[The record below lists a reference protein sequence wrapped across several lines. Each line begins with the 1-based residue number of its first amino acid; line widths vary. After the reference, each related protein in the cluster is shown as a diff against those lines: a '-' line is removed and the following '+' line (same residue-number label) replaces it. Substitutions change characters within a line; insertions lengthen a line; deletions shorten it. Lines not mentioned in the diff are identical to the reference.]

1 MARPKTAIAVLTRL
15 SAAAELAS
23 PARLG
28 SAGIVFVTASVFRGC
43 CIGEAA
49 SGFILKVC
57 AAIFIFS
64 AKKNQSVFC
73 AILKICGRRCHNFFF
88 LEKKTHG
95 CFFSAKKKN
104 SGCFFG
110 SPRVSR
116 SGPLEEVRVVHGSE
130 GFLLAFLIF
139 LCQKPLKKM
148 LKNKNKNSKKIKKD
162 TKKKHLIYQPTR
174 YWGARLRF
182 GHFFI
187 F

>member
-1 MARPKTAIAVLTRL
+1 V
-15 SAAAELAS
+15 
-23 PARLG
+23 
-28 SAGIVFVTASVFRGC
+28 
-43 CIGEAA
+43 
-49 SGFILKVC
+49 
-57 AAIFIFS
+57 
-64 AKKNQSVFC
+64 
-73 AILKICGRRCHNFFF
+73 FFF
-88 LEKKTHG
+88 SE
-95 CFFSAKKKN
+95 KKN

-139 LCQKPLKKM
+139 LCQKTLKKM
-148 LKNKNKNSKKIKKD
+148 VKNKNKNSKKNKKD

-174 YWGARLRF
+174 YWGARFSF